1 MTSTKTTR
9 KFNPPYEPHF
19 GGIWESLIQTAKC
32 TPLINLGSRRK
43 SLDVFRTIL
52 VETQA
57 ILNSRPLTIV
67 TDLPEKE
74 MPLTPNHFLIN
85 SPFNSLPPGKFDSPD
100 PASVNSGK
108 NVQQI
113 VNHFWK
119 RVVKEYLPTRLK
131 RSKCSDSDQASFRVN
146 DIVWVLKDMTQ
157 RGIGPLG
164 RVLDVYPGRDGQHRV
179 VKVKTTYGTY
189 VRPVCALARVLAD

>member
-1 MTSTKTTR
+1 M
-9 KFNPPYEPHF
+9 PP
-19 GGIWESLIQTAKC
+19 
-32 TPLINLGSRRK
+32 
-43 SLDVFRTIL
+43 
-52 VETQA
+52 
-57 ILNSRPLTIV
+57 
-67 TDLPEKE
+67 
-74 MPLTPNHFLIN
+74 TPNRFLIN
-85 SPFNSLPPGKFDSPD
+85 SPFNSLPPGTFDSPD
-100 PASVNSGK
+100 PASVKSGK

-131 RSKCSDSDQASFRVN
+131 RSKCSDSDQTSFRVN
-146 DIVWVLKDMTQ
+146 DIIWVLKDMTQ

-189 VRPVCALARVLAD
+189 VRPVCALARVLADWIIFVLTFFRSGSLDNLVYTLFNDLFKQMCCVVGPLCPLEHVVQQSIQK